1 MLKTK
6 NGGKNMEINKL
17 ENNKNLEIRNNI
29 EIGEKQKNFLNT
41 NLGKAINGAID
52 IGIRAILPDFID
64 EQIVN
69 IKDNLLKYGLKDGI
83 SKTIDDAVNLGKSAI
98 GIFTGNFENIS
109 QMQDAVKSGGVIDG
123 ISTLLD
129 SVINKVKKEGLID
142 TNVSNM
148 IIKGKNIILNNVEN
162 NIENT
167 FKKQYQNLEYIN
179 KYIDNW
185 KNSFKNK
192 DFEKME
198 KEYKKL
204 EKQLKQ
210 IAPIEKTI
218 NEAKTIEVLHNL
230 IKNNG
235 QDFNLTNEQLELAEK
250 L

>member
-1 MLKTK
+1 
-6 NGGKNMEINKL
+6 MEINKL
-17 ENNKNLEIRNNI
+17 EKNNNLDINNNI
-29 EIGEKQKNFLNT
+29 ELEKEQKNFLNT
-41 NLGKAINGAID
+41 TLGKTINNAID
-52 IGIRAILPDFID
+52 IGIRAVLPDFLD

-69 IKDNLLKYGLKDGI
+69 IKNNLLEYGLKEGI
-83 SKTIDDAVNLGKSAI
+83 SKTIEDAINLGKSTI

-129 SVINKVKKEGLID
+129 SVINRTRKAGLID
-142 TNVSNM
+142 NNVSSL
-148 IIKGKNIILNNVEN
+148 IKRGKNIILNNVEN

-167 FKKQYQNLEYIN
+167 FKKQYQNLEYMN

-185 KNSFKNK
+185 KNSFKNQ
-192 DFEKME
+192 DFAKME

-204 EKQLKQ
+204 EKQLQQ

-235 QDFNLTNEQLELAEK
+235 QDFNLTNEQLELAERLK
-250 L
+250 

>member
-1 MLKTK
+1 
-6 NGGKNMEINKL
+6 MEINKL
-17 ENNKNLEIRNNI
+17 EKNNNLDINNNI
-29 EIGEKQKNFLNT
+29 ELEKEQKNFLNT
-41 NLGKAINGAID
+41 TLGKTINSAID
-52 IGIRAILPDFID
+52 IGIRAVLPDFLD

-69 IKDNLLKYGLKDGI
+69 IKNNLLEYGLKEGI
-83 SKTIDDAVNLGKSAI
+83 SKTIEDAINLGKSTI

-129 SVINKVKKEGLID
+129 SVINRTRKAGLID
-142 TNVSNM
+142 NNVSSL
-148 IIKGKNIILNNVEN
+148 IKRGKNIILNNVEN

-167 FKKQYQNLEYIN
+167 FKKQYQNLEYMN

-185 KNSFKNK
+185 KNSFKNQ
-192 DFEKME
+192 DFTKME
-198 KEYKKL
+198 REYKKL
-204 EKQLKQ
+204 EKQLQQ

-235 QDFNLTNEQLELAEK
+235 QDFNLTNEQLELAERLK
-250 L
+250 

>member
-1 MLKTK
+1 
-6 NGGKNMEINKL
+6 MEINKL
-17 ENNKNLEIRNNI
+17 ENNKNLEISNNI
-29 EIGEKQKNFLNT
+29 EIGEKQKSFLNT
-41 NLGKAINGAID
+41 TLGKAINGAID
-52 IGIRAILPDFID
+52 VGIRAILPDFID

-69 IKDNLLKYGLKDGI
+69 IKDNLLEYGLKDGI

-123 ISTLLD
+123 ISTLL
-129 SVINKVKKEGLID
+129 D

-235 QDFNLTNEQLELAEK
+235 QDFNLTNEQLELVEK
-250 L
+250 LK

>member
-1 MLKTK
+1 
-6 NGGKNMEINKL
+6 MEINKL
-17 ENNKNLEIRNNI
+17 EKNNNLDINNNI
-29 EIGEKQKNFLNT
+29 ELEKEQKNFLNT
-41 NLGKAINGAID
+41 TLGKTINSAID
-52 IGIRAILPDFID
+52 IGIRAVLPDFLD

-69 IKDNLLKYGLKDGI
+69 IKNNLLEYGLKEGI
-83 SKTIDDAVNLGKSAI
+83 SKTIEDAINLGKSTI

-129 SVINKVKKEGLID
+129 SVINRTRKAGLID
-142 TNVSNM
+142 NNVSSL
-148 IIKGKNIILNNVEN
+148 IKRGKNIILNNVEN

-167 FKKQYQNLEYIN
+167 FKKQYQNLEYMN

-185 KNSFKNK
+185 KNSFKNQ
-192 DFEKME
+192 DFAKME
-198 KEYKKL
+198 REYKKL
-204 EKQLKQ
+204 EKQLPQ

-235 QDFNLTNEQLELAEK
+235 QDFNLTNEQLELAERLK
-250 L
+250 

>member
-1 MLKTK
+1 
-6 NGGKNMEINKL
+6 MEINKL
-17 ENNKNLEIRNNI
+17 EKNNNLDINNNI
-29 EIGEKQKNFLNT
+29 ELEKEQKNFLNT
-41 NLGKAINGAID
+41 TLGKTINSAID
-52 IGIRAILPDFID
+52 IGIRAVLPDFLD

-69 IKDNLLKYGLKDGI
+69 IKNNLLEYGLKEGI
-83 SKTIDDAVNLGKSAI
+83 SKTIEDAINLGKSTI

-129 SVINKVKKEGLID
+129 SVINRTRKAGLID
-142 TNVSNM
+142 NNVSNL
-148 IIKGKNIILNNVEN
+148 IKRGKNIILNNVEN

-167 FKKQYQNLEYIN
+167 FKKQYQNLEYMN

-185 KNSFKNK
+185 KNSFKNQ
-192 DFEKME
+192 DFAKME
-198 KEYKKL
+198 REYKKL
-204 EKQLKQ
+204 EKQLQQ

-235 QDFNLTNEQLELAEK
+235 QDFNLTNEQLELAERLK
-250 L
+250 

>member
-1 MLKTK
+1 
-6 NGGKNMEINKL
+6 MEINKL
-17 ENNKNLEIRNNI
+17 EKNNNLDINNNI
-29 EIGEKQKNFLNT
+29 ELEKEQKNFLNT
-41 NLGKAINGAID
+41 TLGKTINSAID
-52 IGIRAILPDFID
+52 IGIRAALPDFLD

-69 IKDNLLKYGLKDGI
+69 IKNNLLKYGLKEGI
-83 SKTIDDAVNLGKSAI
+83 SKTIEDAINLGKSTI

-129 SVINKVKKEGLID
+129 SVINRTSKAGLID
-142 TNVSNM
+142 NNVSSL
-148 IIKGKNIILNNVEN
+148 IKRGKNIILNNVEN

-167 FKKQYQNLEYIN
+167 FKKQYQDLEYMN
-179 KYIDNW
+179 QYIDNW
-185 KNSFKNK
+185 KNSFKNQ
-192 DFEKME
+192 DFAKME

-204 EKQLKQ
+204 EKQLQQ

-235 QDFNLTNEQLELAEK
+235 QDFNLTNEQLELAERLK
-250 L
+250 

>member
-1 MLKTK
+1 
-6 NGGKNMEINKL
+6 MEINKL
-17 ENNKNLEIRNNI
+17 ENNKNLEISNNI
-29 EIGEKQKNFLNT
+29 EIGEKQKSFLNT
-41 NLGKAINGAID
+41 TLGKAINGAID

-69 IKDNLLKYGLKDGI
+69 IKDNLLEYGLKDGI

-129 SVINKVKKEGLID
+129 SVINKVKKGGLID

-235 QDFNLTNEQLELAEK
+235 QDFNLTNEQLELVEK
-250 L
+250 LK

>member
-1 MLKTK
+1 
-6 NGGKNMEINKL
+6 MEINKL
-17 ENNKNLEIRNNI
+17 EKNNNLDINNNI
-29 EIGEKQKNFLNT
+29 ELEKEQKNFLNT
-41 NLGKAINGAID
+41 TLGKTINSAIY
-52 IGIRAILPDFID
+52 IGIRAVLPDFLD

-69 IKDNLLKYGLKDGI
+69 IKNNLLEYGLKEGI
-83 SKTIDDAVNLGKSAI
+83 SKTIEDAINLGKSTI

-129 SVINKVKKEGLID
+129 SVINRTRKAGLID
-142 TNVSNM
+142 NNVSSL
-148 IIKGKNIILNNVEN
+148 IKRGKNIILNNVEN

-167 FKKQYQNLEYIN
+167 FKKQYQNLEYMK

-185 KNSFKNK
+185 KNSFKNQ
-192 DFEKME
+192 DFAKME
-198 KEYKKL
+198 REYKKL
-204 EKQLKQ
+204 EKQLQQ

-235 QDFNLTNEQLELAEK
+235 QDFNLTNEQLELAERLK
-250 L
+250 

>member
-1 MLKTK
+1 
-6 NGGKNMEINKL
+6 MEINKL
-17 ENNKNLEIRNNI
+17 EKNNNLDINNNI
-29 EIGEKQKNFLNT
+29 ELEKEQKNFLNT
-41 NLGKAINGAID
+41 TLGKTINSAID
-52 IGIRAILPDFID
+52 IGIRAALPDFLD

-69 IKDNLLKYGLKDGI
+69 IKNNLLKYGLKEGI
-83 SKTIDDAVNLGKSAI
+83 SKTIEDAINLGKSTI

-129 SVINKVKKEGLID
+129 SVINRTRKAGLID
-142 TNVSNM
+142 NNVSSL
-148 IIKGKNIILNNVEN
+148 IKRGKNIILNNVEN

-167 FKKQYQNLEYIN
+167 FKKQYQDLEYMN
-179 KYIDNW
+179 QYIDNW
-185 KNSFKNK
+185 KNSFKNQ
-192 DFEKME
+192 DFAKME

-204 EKQLKQ
+204 EKQLQQ

-235 QDFNLTNEQLELAEK
+235 QDFNLTNEQLELAERLK
-250 L
+250 

>member
-1 MLKTK
+1 
-6 NGGKNMEINKL
+6 MEINKL
-17 ENNKNLEIRNNI
+17 EKNNNLDINNNI
-29 EIGEKQKNFLNT
+29 ELEKEQKNFLNAT
-41 NLGKAINGAID
+41 LGKTINSAID
-52 IGIRAILPDFID
+52 IGIRAALPDFLD

-69 IKDNLLKYGLKDGI
+69 IKNNLLEYGLKEGI
-83 SKTIDDAVNLGKSAI
+83 SKTIEDAINLGKSTI

-129 SVINKVKKEGLID
+129 SVINRTRKAGLID
-142 TNVSNM
+142 NNVSSL
-148 IIKGKNIILNNVEN
+148 IKRGKNIILNNVEN

-167 FKKQYQNLEYIN
+167 FKKQYQNLEYMN

-185 KNSFKNK
+185 KNSFKNQ
-192 DFEKME
+192 DFVKME
-198 KEYKKL
+198 REYKKL
-204 EKQLKQ
+204 EKQLQQ

-235 QDFNLTNEQLELAEK
+235 QDFNLTNEQLELAERLK
-250 L
+250 

>member
-1 MLKTK
+1 
-6 NGGKNMEINKL
+6 MEINKL
-17 ENNKNLEIRNNI
+17 EKNNNLDINNNI
-29 EIGEKQKNFLNT
+29 ELEKEQKNFLNT
-41 NLGKAINGAID
+41 TLGKTINSAID
-52 IGIRAILPDFID
+52 IGIRAVLPDFLD

-69 IKDNLLKYGLKDGI
+69 IKNNLLEYGLKEGI
-83 SKTIDDAVNLGKSAI
+83 SKTIEDAINLGKSTI

-129 SVINKVKKEGLID
+129 SVINRTRKAGLID
-142 TNVSNM
+142 NNVSNL
-148 IIKGKNIILNNVEN
+148 IKRGKNIILNNVEN

-167 FKKQYQNLEYIN
+167 FKKQYQNLEYMN

-185 KNSFKNK
+185 KNGFKNQ
-192 DFEKME
+192 DFAKME
-198 KEYKKL
+198 REYKKL
-204 EKQLKQ
+204 EKQLQQ

-235 QDFNLTNEQLELAEK
+235 QDFNLTNEQLELAERLK
-250 L
+250 

>member
-1 MLKTK
+1 
-6 NGGKNMEINKL
+6 MEINKL
-17 ENNKNLEIRNNI
+17 EKNNNLDINNNI
-29 EIGEKQKNFLNT
+29 ELEKEQKNFLNT
-41 NLGKAINGAID
+41 TLGKTINSAID
-52 IGIRAILPDFID
+52 IGIRAVLPDFLD

-69 IKDNLLKYGLKDGI
+69 IKNNLLEYGLKEGI
-83 SKTIDDAVNLGKSAI
+83 SKTIEDAINLGKSTI

-109 QMQDAVKSGGVIDG
+109 QMQDAVKSGGVIEG

-129 SVINKVKKEGLID
+129 SVINKTRKAGLID
-142 TNVSNM
+142 NNVSSL
-148 IIKGKNIILNNVEN
+148 IKRGKNIILNNVEN

-167 FKKQYQNLEYIN
+167 FKKQYQNLEYMN

-185 KNSFKNK
+185 KNSFKNQ
-192 DFEKME
+192 DFAKME

-204 EKQLKQ
+204 EKQLQQ

-235 QDFNLTNEQLELAEK
+235 QDFNLANEQLELAERLK
-250 L
+250 

>member
-1 MLKTK
+1 
-6 NGGKNMEINKL
+6 MEINKL
-17 ENNKNLEIRNNI
+17 EKNNNLDINNNI
-29 EIGEKQKNFLNT
+29 ELEKEQKNFLNT
-41 NLGKAINGAID
+41 TLGKTINSAID
-52 IGIRAILPDFID
+52 IGIRAVLPDFLD

-69 IKDNLLKYGLKDGI
+69 IKNNLLEYGLKEGI
-83 SKTIDDAVNLGKSAI
+83 SKTIEDAINLGKSTI

-129 SVINKVKKEGLID
+129 SVINRTRKAGLID
-142 TNVSNM
+142 NNVSSL
-148 IIKGKNIILNNVEN
+148 IKRGKNIILNNVEN

-167 FKKQYQNLEYIN
+167 FKKQYQNLEYMN

-185 KNSFKNK
+185 KNSFKNQ
-192 DFEKME
+192 DFAKME
-198 KEYKKL
+198 REHKKL
-204 EKQLKQ
+204 EKQLQQ

-235 QDFNLTNEQLELAEK
+235 QDFNLTNEQLELAERLK
-250 L
+250 

>member
-1 MLKTK
+1 
-6 NGGKNMEINKL
+6 MEINKL
-17 ENNKNLEIRNNI
+17 EKNNNLDINNNI
-29 EIGEKQKNFLNT
+29 ELEKEQKNFLNT
-41 NLGKAINGAID
+41 TLGKTINSAID
-52 IGIRAILPDFID
+52 IGIRAVLPDFLD

-69 IKDNLLKYGLKDGI
+69 IKNNLLEYGLKEGI
-83 SKTIDDAVNLGKSAI
+83 SKTIEDAINLGKSTI

-129 SVINKVKKEGLID
+129 SVINRTRKTGLID
-142 TNVSNM
+142 NNVSSL
-148 IIKGKNIILNNVEN
+148 IKRGKNIILNNVEN

-167 FKKQYQNLEYIN
+167 FKKQYQNLEYMN

-185 KNSFKNK
+185 KNSFKNQ
-192 DFEKME
+192 DFAKME
-198 KEYKKL
+198 REYKKL
-204 EKQLKQ
+204 EKQLQQ

-235 QDFNLTNEQLELAEK
+235 QDFNLTNEQLELAERLK
-250 L
+250 

>member
-1 MLKTK
+1 
-6 NGGKNMEINKL
+6 MEINKL
-17 ENNKNLEIRNNI
+17 EKNNNLDINNNI
-29 EIGEKQKNFLNT
+29 ELEKEQKNFLNT
-41 NLGKAINGAID
+41 TLGKTINSAID
-52 IGIRAILPDFID
+52 IGIRAVLPDFLD

-69 IKDNLLKYGLKDGI
+69 IKNNLLEYGLKEGI
-83 SKTIDDAVNLGKSAI
+83 SKTIEDAINLGKSTI

-129 SVINKVKKEGLID
+129 SVINKTRKARLID
-142 TNVSNM
+142 NNVSSL
-148 IIKGKNIILNNVEN
+148 IKRGKNIILNNVEN

-167 FKKQYQNLEYIN
+167 FKKQYQNLEYMN

-185 KNSFKNK
+185 KNSFKNQ
-192 DFEKME
+192 DFAKME
-198 KEYKKL
+198 REYKKL
-204 EKQLKQ
+204 EKQLQQ

-235 QDFNLTNEQLELAEK
+235 QDFNLTNEQLELAERPK
-250 L
+250 